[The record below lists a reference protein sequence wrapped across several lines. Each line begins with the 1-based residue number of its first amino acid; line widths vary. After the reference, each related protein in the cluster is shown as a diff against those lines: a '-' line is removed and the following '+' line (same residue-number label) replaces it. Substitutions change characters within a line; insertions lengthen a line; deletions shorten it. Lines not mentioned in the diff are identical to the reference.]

1 MLLPPHPPYAP
12 SPLCYSPPLFAPAA
26 SLTYTYTFQL
36 DGESTINSPLG
47 SSRFRS
53 ELQRAVLAGTVE
65 AWSEGP
71 DMADTLGALRLAHVE
86 VGGICS
92 RRGRG
97 GGEGG
102 AVWRRG
108 GGERGVEAWSE
119 GPDMADTLGALR
131 LAHVEVGASS
141 LGRERCIRVQR
152 GLGAVQLAHPGG
164 EGGIAG
170 TGTVVAWSEGPDMAD
185 TLGAL
190 RLATCVEAGTG
201 RLGWA
206 LVD

>member
-1 MLLPPHPPYAP
+1 
-12 SPLCYSPPLFAPAA
+12 
-26 SLTYTYTFQL
+26 
-36 DGESTINSPLG
+36 
-47 SSRFRS
+47 
-53 ELQRAVLAGTVE
+53 
-65 AWSEGP
+65 
-71 DMADTLGALRLAHVE
+71 MADTLGALRLAHVE

-92 RRGRG
+92 RRGGG
-97 GGEGG
+97 GGELCGG
-102 AVWRRG
+102 RG

-152 GLGAVQLAHPGG
+152 GLGAGQLAHPGG
-164 EGGIAG
+164 KGGIPG
-170 TGTVVAWSEGPDMAD
+170 TGTVVAWSEGPDVAD

-190 RLATCVEAGTG
+190 RLAPCVEVGTS
-201 RLGWA
+201 RLKWV